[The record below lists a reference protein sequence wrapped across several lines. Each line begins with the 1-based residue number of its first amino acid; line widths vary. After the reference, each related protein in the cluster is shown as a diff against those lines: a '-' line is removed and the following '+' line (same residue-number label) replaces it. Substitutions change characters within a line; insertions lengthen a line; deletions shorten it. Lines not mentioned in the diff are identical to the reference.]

1 MLQGTRTNSIK
12 THVTKKKIFI
22 PLLVLRKRVVLPYFS
37 DHYATNFFL
46 TSPGVA
52 YPSAEWGR
60 SKL

>member
-1 MLQGTRTNSIK
+1 VYIK
-12 THVTKKKIFI
+12 HDSTIYARIKFTDM
-22 PLLVLRKRVVLPYFS
+22 RKHVVLPYFS